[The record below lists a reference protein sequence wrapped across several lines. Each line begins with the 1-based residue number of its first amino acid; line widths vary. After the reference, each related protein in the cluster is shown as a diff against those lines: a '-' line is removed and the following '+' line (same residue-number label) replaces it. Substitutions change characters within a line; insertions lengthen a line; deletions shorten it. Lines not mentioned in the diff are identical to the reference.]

1 MGYSDKYYRKHL
13 EKYRIWEN
21 KVGEYLYNTIKP
33 QSVLDLGCGVGSYL
47 EGFFNAGCRD
57 LMGVEL
63 NYNFAKKYI
72 VETIAPFIK
81 QGDITKDL
89 QLNRKF
95 NCVISFEVGEHI
107 NPNGT
112 QGFINNLSD
121 YSQKY
126 IIFTAAPPGQRG
138 TGHINLMDKNKWIQL
153 VVDRGFLYQEDLVK
167 EFKNEWIKL
176 GVERYILSNLMV
188 FKNGK

>member
-1 MGYSDKYYRKHL
+1 MGYSDKYYRKHF

-21 KVGEYLYNTIKP
+21 KVGEYLYNFIKP
-33 QSVLDLGCGVGSYL
+33 RSVLDLGCGIGSYL

-57 LMGVEL
+57 LMGIEL

-72 VETIAPFIK
+72 VEIISPFIK

-89 QLNRKF
+89 NLNRKF
-95 NCVISFEVGEHI
+95 DCVISFEVREHVD
-107 NPNGT
+107 PNGT
-112 QGFINNLSD
+112 QSFIDNLSN

-167 EFKNEWIKL
+167 EFKNEWIKF
-176 GVERYILSNLMV
+176 GTERYILSNLMV

>member
-1 MGYSDKYYRKHL
+1 MGYSDKYYRKHF
-13 EKYRIWEN
+13 EQYRIWEN
-21 KVGEYLYNTIKP
+21 KVGEHLYNTIKP

-57 LMGVEL
+57 IVGVEL

-72 VETIAPFIK
+72 VDSIFPFIK

-95 NCVISFEVGEHI
+95 DCVISFEVGEHI
-107 NPNGT
+107 DPNGT
-112 QGFINNLSD
+112 QGFIDNLSH

-126 IIFTAAPPGQRG
+126 IIFTAAPPGQKG
-138 TGHINLMDKNKWIQL
+138 TNHINLMDKNKWIQL

-188 FKNGK
+188 FKNNG